1 MASFLNK
8 TSLACLYLYILMT
21 TKIIATIGPKTDS
34 PQKLLGLLN
43 AGVDIVRVNFSHATY
58 EQYKSIKKTI
68 DGFNHKSKRR
78 VSLMLDLQGPRIRVG
93 VMPEDGL
100 MLEAKKIYKFAY
112 SLAPYK
118 PGGIIPINNVDL
130 CLDIKKNQPLFL
142 CNGEIELLVTDIKN
156 KVITARVITGGLLA
170 SRKGINV
177 PYTHIKK
184 GGMTAKDI
192 KDVKFGLKA
201 GMDYVA
207 LSFVQTEDDVIRLRR
222 LLGKNSKV
230 KIISKIERGIALH
243 NIDKII
249 MASDVIMVARGDL
262 GIEVPIEELPIIQ
275 KNLVRHAHW
284 HDKPAIIATQVMTS
298 MIKNAH
304 PTRAEISDIANAVF
318 DGGDM
323 VMLSD
328 ETAVGDHPVA
338 AIETLRKV
346 LDRSE
351 CYLYKTNVIS

>member
-1 MASFLNK
+1 
-8 TSLACLYLYILMT
+8 MT

-34 PQKLLGLLN
+34 PQKLLGLLA

-58 EQYKSIKKTI
+58 EQYKSIRSTI
-68 DGFNHKSKRR
+68 NSYNKREKAS

-93 VMPEDGL
+93 VMPEGGL
-100 MLEAKKIYKFAY
+100 ILEEKKTYKFAY

-118 PGGIIPINNVDL
+118 MGGIIPIDNIDL
-130 CLDIKKNQPLFL
+130 CLDIKKGEPLFL
-142 CNGEIELLVTDIKN
+142 CNGEIELLVKDIKN
-156 KVITARVITGGLLA
+156 KVITAQVITGGLL
-170 SRKGINV
+170 SSKKGINV

-184 GGMTAKDI
+184 GGLTPKDI
-192 KDVKFGLKA
+192 KDVKFGLKV

-207 LSFVQTEDDVIRLRR
+207 LSFVQTEDDVMRLRQI
-222 LLGKNSKV
+222 LGKKSKV

-249 MASDVIMVARGDL
+249 AASDLIMVARGDL
-262 GIEVPIEELPIIQ
+262 GIEVPIEDLPIIQ

-338 AIETLRKV
+338 AIKTLRKV
-346 LDRSE
+346 LDRAE
-351 CYLYKTNVIS
+351 RYIYKANVNS